1 MDKDTENR
9 PASSAAR
16 QGQRPRKVRT
26 RISTACTRCQ
36 KRKIRCDALLPTC
49 TACKRAGVPCI
60 GGGASRDY
68 VADLET
74 RIKWLESIIQEH
86 LPSID
91 LAAGPGPS
99 PNIDGVIPNGDWNPP
114 QRTQQN
120 RETRDVESPSEISD
134 QIGLISITT
143 GTDLRYLG
151 PSSGLFFTKFV
162 LAGLGKRLHADKNT
176 IPGVRTDSLAVPSD
190 LLVPQPKELPS
201 DVRHTRWLS
210 QAYFDIVHLQFPI
223 LHEPSHWET
232 VEKIYADAEVAA
244 VHEFQVL
251 VVIAIGASI
260 LSRRTK
266 VPLSAEGY
274 FASAMK
280 LVDGVMKTSSVG
292 VAQCILLVQMYA
304 LNNPTSGLSLWTLH
318 YHGLALAIELGLHRN
333 VPASNFTPLE
343 REVRRRIFWC
353 TYTIDRLLSTLMG
366 RPMGVVDEQCDLNT
380 DHPKPRQ
387 NNEPLTNM
395 TSAVH
400 LFKLARFNSEIKC
413 VLYCVDRQY
422 PPYTQPA
429 VTDAESWKVDILI
442 RLRQWREDIP
452 KHSEAST
459 RHYINLLSEIK
470 YHELVMLVLRP
481 NPRFQNPDKASLR
494 ECFSSAMT
502 CSELYHQL
510 YIANSLHFGWI
521 SVHSLFLCLMVMFY
535 CVWTPQGIA
544 EETDLDSLMRALK
557 ASSDVLSAM
566 GEYWPEAKRSRD
578 VLDRVLMATIRRF
591 TRHSSTIRSSSI
603 SSGLQGSMA
612 ITSFLPSDNTGE
624 GSYMDLPSNRA
635 PPLQNE
641 DAGVGDDLFG
651 FNYGDPETS
660 FMSAD
665 VLSHFLGSGTD
676 VIMGDSY
683 DFEQLGDREALGWFG
698 ESLRDFGRPC

>member
-1 MDKDTENR
+1 METMDKDMENR
-9 PASSAAR
+9 PASS
-16 QGQRPRKVRT
+16 
-26 RISTACTRCQ
+26 TAPQ
-36 KRKIRCDALLPTC
+36 
-49 TACKRAGVPCI
+49 
-60 GGGASRDY
+60 
-68 VADLET
+68 ET
-74 RIKWLESIIQEH
+74 RIKWLESIIQQH

-91 LAAGPGPS
+91 LTAGPGHSPS
-99 PNIDGVIPNGDWNPP
+99 IEGGISHGDWNPP
-114 QRTQQN
+114 QRTQQSH
-120 RETRDVESPSEISD
+120 ETRDIESSSEITD

-162 LAGLGKRLHADKNT
+162 LAGLGKRLYADKNT
-176 IPGVRTDSLAVPSD
+176 TASVQADTLAVPSD
-190 LLVPQPKELPS
+190 LLIPQPKELPS
-201 DVRHTRWLS
+201 DHRHTRWLS
-210 QAYFDIVHLQFPI
+210 QAYFDVVHLQFPI

-232 VEKIYADAEVAA
+232 IEKIYADADFTA
-244 VHEFQVL
+244 VQEFQVL
-251 VVIAIGASI
+251 MVIAIGASL

-266 VPLSAEGY
+266 VMLSAEGY

-280 LVDGVMKTSSVG
+280 LVDAVMKTSSVG
-292 VAQCILLVQMYA
+292 VAQCILLLQMYA

-318 YHGLALAIELGLHRN
+318 HHGLALAIELGLHRN
-333 VPASNFTPLE
+333 VPMSNFTPLE

-366 RPMGVVDEQCDLNT
+366 RPMGVVDEQCDLNYPL
-380 DHPKPRQ
+380 DVDDDQLKMEHPKSRQ
-387 NNEPLTNM
+387 SNEPLTNM
-395 TSAVH
+395 SSAVH

-429 VTDAESWKVDILI
+429 VTDAESWKVDILT

-452 KHSEAST
+452 RHPEAST

-481 NPRFQNPDKASLR
+481 NPRFQNPDKATLR
-494 ECFSSAMT
+494 ECFASAMA

-510 YIANSLHFGWI
+510 YISNSLHYGWI

-535 CVWTPQGIA
+535 CVWTPHGIA
-544 EETDLDSLMRALK
+544 EEADIDSLMRALK
-557 ASSDVLSAM
+557 DSSDVLSAM

-578 VLDRVLMATIRRF
+578 VLNRVLMATIRRF
-591 TRHSSTIRSSSI
+591 TRHSSIIRSSPLSLD
-603 SSGLQGSMA
+603 SQGSM
-612 ITSFLPSDNTGE
+612 TMQSHLPSVDTAE
-624 GSYMDLPSNRA
+624 GSSYMNLPSSRA
-635 PPLQNE
+635 PPLQHE

-665 VLSHFLGSGTD
+665 ALSHFLGSGTD

-683 DFEQLGDREALGWFG
+683 DFEQIEDRGTLEWFS
-698 ESLRDFGRPC
+698 ESLRDFGRPY

>member
-1 MDKDTENR
+1 MDPNMENR
-9 PASSAAR
+9 PA
-16 QGQRPRKVRT
+16 GQRPRKVRT
-26 RISTACTRCQ
+26 RLSTACTRCQ
-36 KRKIRCDALLPTC
+36 KRKIRCDALSP
-49 TACKRAGVPCI
+49 ACSACQRAGVPCI
-60 GGGASRDY
+60 GAGASREWPPSY

-86 LPSID
+86 LPNID
-91 LAAGPGPS
+91 LTAGPGHS
-99 PNIDGVIPNGDWNPP
+99 PG
-114 QRTQQN
+114 QQS
-120 RETRDVESPSEISD
+120 RETRDVQSPSEVTD
-134 QIGLISITT
+134 QIGLISITP

-162 LAGLGKRLHADKNT
+162 LAGLGKRLHTDKTTPDVKAD
-176 IPGVRTDSLAVPSD
+176 GLAVPSD

-201 DVRHTRWLS
+201 DPSNTRWLS
-210 QAYFDIVHLQFPI
+210 QAYFDIVHLQFPF
-223 LHEPSHWET
+223 LHETSHVET
-232 VEKIYADAEVAA
+232 IEKVYADPEVPA

-251 VVIAIGASI
+251 MVIAIGASI
-260 LSRRTK
+260 LSRRK
-266 VPLSAEGY
+266 RVMLSAEGY

-292 VAQCILLVQMYA
+292 VAQCILLLQMYA
-304 LNNPTSGLSLWTLH
+304 LNNPTSGLNLWTLH
-318 YHGLALAIELGLHRN
+318 HHGLALAIELGLHRN
-333 VPASNFTPLE
+333 VPARNFTPLE

-366 RPMGVVDEQCDLNT
+366 RPMGVVDEQCDLNYPLDVDDDQLKT
-380 DHPKPRQ
+380 EHPKPRQ
-387 NNEPLTNM
+387 SNEPVTNM

-429 VTDAESWKVDILI
+429 ITDAESWKVDILS

-452 KHSEAST
+452 RHPETST
-459 RHYINLLSEIK
+459 WYYMNRLSEIK

-494 ECFSSAMT
+494 ECFASAMA

-510 YIANSLHFGWI
+510 YSANSLHYGGI
-521 SVHSLFLCLMVMFY
+521 SVHSLFLCVMVMFY

-544 EETDLDSLMRALK
+544 EEADLDSLMRALK

-591 TRHSSTIRSSSI
+591 TRHTSRTRSSPTSLD
-603 SSGLQGSMA
+603 SRSSMA
-612 ITSFLPSDNTGE
+612 IPSLLPSDHPAD
-624 GSYMDLPSNRA
+624 GSYVDLSSHSA
-635 PPLQNE
+635 PPLPME
-641 DAGVGDDLFG
+641 DAGVDDDLFG
-651 FNYGDPETS
+651 FQYGGPESS
-660 FMSAD
+660 FTSAD
-665 VLSHFLGSGTD
+665 ILSQFLGSGTD
-676 VIMGDSY
+676 VTMGDSY
-683 DFEQLGDREALGWFG
+683 DFEQIGDRELGWFW
-698 ESLRDFGRPC
+698 ESLRDSERPY

>member
-1 MDKDTENR
+1 MENQ
-9 PASSAAR
+9 PASPAAQ

-36 KRKIRCDALLPTC
+36 KRKIRCDALLPAC
-49 TACKRAGVPCI
+49 SACKRAGVPCI

-68 VADLET
+68 VADLEA
-74 RIKWLESIIQEH
+74 RIKWLEAIVQEH
-86 LPSID
+86 VPSID
-91 LAAGPGPS
+91 LTAGPGHS
-99 PNIDGVIPNGDWNPP
+99 PNLDGGVPYGDWNQL
-114 QRTQQN
+114 QRTQQS
-120 RETRDVESPSEISD
+120 REPRDVESPSEIND
-134 QIGLISITT
+134 QIGLVSITT

-162 LAGLGKRLHADKNT
+162 LAGLGRRLHVDNNST
-176 IPGVRTDSLAVPSD
+176 PGVKADSLAVPPD

-201 DVRHTRWLS
+201 DHRHARWLS

-223 LHEPSHWET
+223 LHEPWYWET
-232 VEKIYADAEVAA
+232 VKKVYADTEVTA
-244 VHEFQVL
+244 VDEFQVL
-251 VVIAIGASI
+251 MVIAIGASL

-266 VPLSAEGY
+266 VMLSAEGY

-280 LVDGVMKTSSVG
+280 LVDKVMKTSSVG
-292 VAQCILLVQMYA
+292 VAQCILLLQMYA

-318 YHGLALAIELGLHRN
+318 HHGLALAIELGLHRN
-333 VPASNFTPLE
+333 MPASKFTLLE

-366 RPMGVVDEQCDLNT
+366 RPMGVVDEQCELNVIN
-380 DHPKPRQ
+380 HH
-387 NNEPLTNM
+387 EPLTKM

-429 VTDAESWKVDILI
+429 ITDAESWKVDILI
-442 RLRQWREDIP
+442 RLRQWREAIP
-452 KHSEAST
+452 RHSEAST
-459 RHYINLLSEIK
+459 PYYLNLLSEIK

-494 ECFSSAMT
+494 ECLSSAIT

-510 YIANSLHFGWI
+510 YIANSLHYGWI

-535 CVWTPQGIA
+535 CVWTPHGIA
-544 EETDLDSLMRALK
+544 EEADLDSLMRALK
-557 ASSDVLSAM
+557 SSSDVLSAM

-591 TRHSSTIRSSSI
+591 THHHRSSIIRSSPI
-603 SSGLQGSMA
+603 SSGSQGSM
-612 ITSFLPSDNTGE
+612 TTMRSLLPSDHPAE
-624 GSYMDLPSNRA
+624 GSSYMDLPSNSA
-635 PPLQNE
+635 PPLQND
-641 DAGVGDDLFG
+641 DAGVGDDDDDLFG
-651 FNYGDPETS
+651 LNYGDPETS
-660 FMSAD
+660 FTSAD

-683 DFEQLGDREALGWFG
+683 DFEQLGDRDGLGWFG
-698 ESLRDFGRPC
+698 ESLRDFGHPY